1 MNCNHCGSTDISTKV
16 WFCWSCCKQIQTPE
30 QITEEQDQENIEL
43 LEEQPQIKEK
53 KGKKK

>member
-1 MNCNHCGSTDISTKV
+1 MTCNHCGSTDVSTKV

-30 QITEEQDQENIEL
+30 PAEQITEEDQEIIEL
-43 LEEQPQIKEK
+43 LEKQPKT